1 MFCLSAANW
10 WERSPNSSNSTN
22 FCKVNSNGNANNNNA
37 SNTNGLAPFGY
48 ICFGRRSS
56 GSEIKAM
63 KNQKIQE
70 NNNRGESQNCA
81 VVCTSEKTAAAG
93 APHTAPTINNVI
105 SFDKI
110 LQSGIA
116 CCKGTRW
123 KASTQ
128 MFEVNVLR
136 WAASLSRELQEDKY
150 KSRGFNTF
158 EISERGKRRKIQSVH
173 ISERTV
179 QKSLCNNALKPALTP
194 KMIYD
199 NSATLK
205 GKGTEFA
212 IDRLKEHLH
221 RHYRKHGLKGGI
233 LIIDFKGYFPS
244 IPHDKL
250 IKMLS
255 AEIEDEKV
263 MKLAAYFVNCFDGDR
278 GLGLGSEISQ
288 ISAIFYPTY
297 KLDKHIKE
305 QLHIKGYGRYNDDS
319 YLIHEDIEQLKYC
332 LQEIDNRCQEL
343 GITLN
348 TKRVKL
354 IKFKDRQVFTF
365 LKKRFL
371 LTASGKVVVRLSK
384 KNIVNQ
390 RRRLRKYRKLLDAGE
405 IKEESI
411 IQSYDC
417 WRSYAEKYNSE
428 MTARNMD
435 RTFKELFGKEMHREV
450 IRRMEKRKR
459 RRKNDG

>member
-1 MFCLSAANW
+1 
-10 WERSPNSSNSTN
+10 
-22 FCKVNSNGNANNNNA
+22 
-37 SNTNGLAPFGY
+37 
-48 ICFGRRSS
+48 
-56 GSEIKAM
+56 
-63 KNQKIQE
+63 
-70 NNNRGESQNCA
+70 
-81 VVCTSEKTAAAG
+81 
-93 APHTAPTINNVI
+93 
-105 SFDKI
+105 
-110 LQSGIA
+110 
-116 CCKGTRW
+116 
-123 KASTQ
+123 
-128 MFEVNVLR
+128 
-136 WAASLSRELQEDKY
+136 
-150 KSRGFNTF
+150 
-158 EISERGKRRKIQSVH
+158 
-173 ISERTV
+173 
-179 QKSLCNNALKPALTP
+179 
-194 KMIYD
+194 
-199 NSATLK
+199 
-205 GKGTEFA
+205 
-212 IDRLKEHLH
+212 
-221 RHYRKHGLKGGI
+221 
-233 LIIDFKGYFPS
+233 
-244 IPHDKL
+244 
-250 IKMLS
+250 MLS

-263 MKLAAYFVNCFDGDR
+263 MKLAAYFIDCFDGDR

-297 KLDKHIKE
+297 KLDRYIKE

-371 LTASGKVVVRLSK
+371 LTVSGKVVVRLSK

-450 IRRMEKRKR
+450 MRRMEKRKR